1 MSRYSY
7 KKVHR
12 GIDAKSITIR
22 LVDTTEDKVLHLTRF
37 KSEKLQK
44 PLFVAKDNHNSYIT
58 TRKYT
63 LLLELVLVPS
73 INVQNIA
80 VQREQ

>member
-22 LVDTTEDKVLHLTRF
+22 LVDTTEDKVLHLTRLSLKNF
-37 KSEKLQK
+37 KSHCLLQK
-44 PLFVAKDNHNSYIT
+44 T
-58 TRKYT
+58 T
-63 LLLELVLVPS
+63 V
-73 INVQNIA
+73 IA
-80 VQREQ
+80 I